1 VRHGVGRLNAP
12 DSKGNRR
19 LDDKHDYVR
28 IEIASSLKR
37 DIPVIP
43 VLVDGATMP
52 AESDLPEDLS
62 SLARRHALEL
72 RHTRFA
78 SNADAIISTLR
89 TVLPKTKRSWV
100 VPLATAA
107 IVGVI
112 LVGGAVW
119 WFVQS
124 SPLTHTAETTSRLPA
139 TVTQPSPA

>member
-1 VRHGVGRLNAP
+1 
-12 DSKGNRR
+12 
-19 LDDKHDYVR
+19 
-28 IEIASSLKR
+28 
-37 DIPVIP
+37 
-43 VLVDGATMP
+43 
-52 AESDLPEDLS
+52 LPEDLS

-124 SPLTHTAETTSRLPA
+124 SPLTHTAETTSRLPV
-139 TVTQPSPA
+139 TVTQPSPAQPNQPTTLDEARRKVEEAKAKIAAL